1 MFDEILDRYRKK
13 YITDAQLMEYAR
25 LNVITETE
33 LQTIRNDGVALT
45 LEQERARRI
54 KQAEEDLAAYLAA
67 HPITWT
73 DGHTYG
79 ITATHQAQLTS
90 KIAVAQAKAT
100 MSEPY
105 ALTWNATDGACTVW
119 VLSELL
125 ALAFAIDERVT
136 ALESYKQNKVLE
148 IGAAESL
155 EALAAVVVDYDTVQ

>member
-33 LQTIRNDGVALT
+33 LQTILNDGVALT
-45 LEQERARRI
+45 LEQAKAQRI
-54 KQAEEDLAAYLAA
+54 AQAETDLGAYLAT

-73 DGHTYG
+73 DGHPYG

-100 MSEPY
+100 LSAPY
-105 ALTWNATDGACTVW
+105 DLTWNATDGACTSW
-119 VLSELL
+119 ELADLL
-125 ALAFAIDERVT
+125 ALAFAIDDRVT
-136 ALESYKQNKVLE
+136 ALESYKQDKVLE
-148 IGAAESL
+148 INAAESL
-155 EALAAVVVDYDTVQ
+155 DALAAVVVDYDTVQ